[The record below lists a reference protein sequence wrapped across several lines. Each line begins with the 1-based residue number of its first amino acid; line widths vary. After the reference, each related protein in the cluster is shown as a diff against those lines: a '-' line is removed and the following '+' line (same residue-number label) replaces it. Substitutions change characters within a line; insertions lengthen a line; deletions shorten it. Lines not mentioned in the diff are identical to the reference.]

1 MTTELRLTFS
11 RRDDGWN
18 VVLNPNWGADPSE
31 PTPFRSPLAEKD
43 YEDLRWYLEEFMDF
57 PGAGDYVR
65 AQDVERRL
73 EAWGGDLYE
82 QLFGH
87 GDRRDLLND
96 LLDGDP
102 PRVLSIASKESEVL
116 RVPWELLR
124 SRRPFHAA
132 RHHRPPPVRGRA
144 PVDALPDQAAAAH
157 PARRLPPRRPGLH

>member
-1 MTTELRLTFS
+1 MKGKEQMAMTTELRLTFS

-31 PTPFRSPLAEKD
+31 PTPFRSTLAEKD
-43 YEDLRWYLEEFMDF
+43 YEALRWYLEEFMDF

-124 SRRPFHAA
+124 DHRGPFTRRGITIRRQFEGGRRRMRYLTSRMRSGSL
-132 RHHRPPPVRGRA
+132 VG
-144 PVDALPDQAAAAH
+144 
-157 PARRLPPRRPGLH
+157 